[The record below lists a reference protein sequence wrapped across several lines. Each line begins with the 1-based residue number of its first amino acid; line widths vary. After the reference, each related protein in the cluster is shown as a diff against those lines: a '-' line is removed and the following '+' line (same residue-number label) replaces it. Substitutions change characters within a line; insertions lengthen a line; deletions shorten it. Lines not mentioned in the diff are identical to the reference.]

1 MSSIAP
7 LPEPERRAPGPAP
20 DAGDLRGYEP
30 IHPGG
35 GLRRLGRRLA
45 APFVAIAALLA
56 KFKTAALLLF
66 KLKLFATAGTMLV
79 SVAAYAWLWGW
90 RFGAGFVALL
100 LVHELGHVIE
110 ARRQGIPVKGVY
122 FVPFM
127 GAVMMSRQGGKDAAA
142 QAWLGLSGPIL
153 GGAAA
158 FVVWGIGE
166 AVGSQLL
173 VALAFTAFLLN
184 LFNLIPLAPLDGG
197 WATAVFHPLFWALG
211 LAGLVVLA
219 FIWPSPILLIVIAVG
234 AYELWQRWR
243 RRKEPALQAYLDVRP
258 RQRVAIAAV
267 YLSLAAAL
275 ALGMSASHQKRT
287 FSDRGGSA
295 HTALVAPAPPAPAR
309 PAAS

>member
-1 MSSIAP
+1 MSQVAP
-7 LPEPERRAPGPAP
+7 LPEPERRAPGPVP
-20 DAGDLRGYEP
+20 DPGDLRGYEP

-35 GLRRLGRRLA
+35 GLRRLGRRVA
-45 APFVAIAALLA
+45 APVAAIAALLA
-56 KFKTAALLLF
+56 KFKTAALLVL
-66 KLKLFATAGTMLV
+66 KLKLFTTAGTMLV

-90 RFGAGFVALL
+90 RFAAGFVALL

-127 GAVMMSRQGGKDAAA
+127 GAVMLARNGGKDAAA
-142 QAWLGLSGPIL
+142 QAWLGLAGPIL

-197 WATAVFHPLFWALG
+197 WATAVFHPLFWVVG
-211 LAGLVVLA
+211 LAGLVALA
-219 FIWPSPILLIVIAVG
+219 FVWPSPVLFIVIAVG
-234 AYELWQRWR
+234 GFELWQRWR
-243 RRKEPALQAYLDVRP
+243 RRNDPALQRYLDVHP
-258 RQRVAIAAV
+258 RQRLAIAAV
-267 YLSLAAAL
+267 YLCLAAAL

-287 FSDRGGSA
+287 FSDGGGPA
-295 HTALVAPAPPAPAR
+295 RTALIAPPPAPAR
-309 PAAS
+309 ATPA